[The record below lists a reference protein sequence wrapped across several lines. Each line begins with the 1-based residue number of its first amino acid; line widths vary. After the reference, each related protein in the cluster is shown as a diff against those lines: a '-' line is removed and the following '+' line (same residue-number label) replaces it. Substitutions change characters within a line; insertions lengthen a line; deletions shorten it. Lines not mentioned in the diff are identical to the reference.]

1 MKRAVM
7 AIWKHRAKDHS
18 DCEDWC
24 PSKSGQGNKD
34 QHALP
39 KFVCDEIKPIFEA
52 LSADKLLEKCAHGGT
67 QNTNESFHNMIWERC
82 PKTTFVGRRRL
93 ELAVHDATISFNEG
107 ELARLTIFEVLKLSA
122 GRYLKVGLNLL
133 DQKRLKNAY
142 VPGQNRTL
150 KARRTRAQQ
159 SKAQQNDQNYSSGKY

>member
-1 MKRAVM
+1 
-7 AIWKHRAKDHS
+7 
-18 DCEDWC
+18 
-24 PSKSGQGNKD
+24 
-34 QHALP
+34 
-39 KFVCDEIKPIFEA
+39 
-52 LSADKLLEKCAHGGT
+52 
-67 QNTNESFHNMIWERC
+67 MIWERC

-93 ELAVHDATISFNEG
+93 ELAINDATISFNEG
-107 ELARLTIFEVLKLSA
+107 ELARLTMFEVLKLSA

-150 KARRTRAQQ
+150 KARRARAQQ